1 MIKDY
6 FLYAQL
12 AAATIISC
20 CGIISHDLSAD
31 VVFIVLVLIFN
42 VIMCSRK
49 D

>member
-12 AAATIISC
+12 AAVTLISC
-20 CGIISHDLSAD
+20 CGIITRNLSAD

-42 VIMCSRK
+42 MYFRRN
-49 D
+49 